1 MESQIKEDVMQL
13 LANPRLKQLEPG
25 AIKSSIDQD
34 RWIDKGWAPW
44 RYDVATDV
52 WTLLHFDSIDTITP
66 QEARCL
72 ARRP

>member
-13 LANPRLKQLEPG
+13 RPNPRLKQLEPG
-25 AIKSSIDQD
+25 AIKSSVDQD
-34 RWIDKGWAPW
+34 LYISKGWAPW

-72 ARRP
+72 ARHP